1 MEEDNPLVVSSAC
14 SIVSNDTAEHMLESS
29 LEVLQSLKDQAKVLF
44 GKYIISSQTD
54 TGSPAALTAYAE
66 YEAMERRYNQ
76 AKLAHKSFMEMFS
89 TEEEIK
95 VSKPGVNDSTS
106 TRLVV
111 PQDLPALQLKGESVW
126 RKRSESFDSAYDFCN
141 TFENVLRAHGLALNS
156 NWERLLPLCMNAE
169 QVSWCREAL
178 VDKNLQWKQARPMLL
193 NHFDTP
199 YRKFL
204 LMVELSD
211 MKQGLHESNREY
223 ANRYQKLRREAG
235 MQDNTHLAV
244 MFFASLKPNVKS
256 MMQVALSSHFGTT
269 LPTSINQIVDLVL
282 ASGEDSLFS
291 SKSPYKRAR
300 NSYAEMASRDMNNA
314 SKVSSGTSKV
324 SSSKSPSTPARKHM
338 WTNKPCMYCNKPWMK
353 GHKCQEFLDT
363 KSSGNVSKTSR
374 MAIRTANE
382 SEDENING
390 QLNRMALD

>member
-1 MEEDNPLVVSSAC
+1 
-14 SIVSNDTAEHMLESS
+14 
-29 LEVLQSLKDQAKVLF
+29 
-44 GKYIISSQTD
+44 
-54 TGSPAALTAYAE
+54 
-66 YEAMERRYNQ
+66 
-76 AKLAHKSFMEMFS
+76 
-89 TEEEIK
+89 
-95 VSKPGVNDSTS
+95 
-106 TRLVV
+106 
-111 PQDLPALQLKGESVW
+111 
-126 RKRSESFDSAYDFCN
+126 
-141 TFENVLRAHGLALNS
+141 
-156 NWERLLPLCMNAE
+156 
-169 QVSWCREAL
+169 
-178 VDKNLQWKQARPMLL
+178 
-193 NHFDTP
+193 
-199 YRKFL
+199 
-204 LMVELSD
+204 
-211 MKQGLHESNREY
+211 
-223 ANRYQKLRREAG
+223 

-338 WTNKPCMYCNKPWMK
+338 WTNKSCMYCNKPWMK
-353 GHKCQEFLDT
+353 GHKCQEFLDA

-390 QLNRMALD
+390 QLNRMALDCKSKKDKEIVITRDFKGTNDNSITFPILVNNRKVMTILDTGANFSSVNKTYCLKNNISYFNVQNNDVIKLADSSSSIKRIGYTNLNIKCNGKSFTHNFEVMNLTNNHDLSIGTVEYEVSIKKNKD

>member
-1 MEEDNPLVVSSAC
+1 M
-14 SIVSNDTAEHMLESS
+14 I
-29 LEVLQSLKDQAKVLF
+29 
-44 GKYIISSQTD
+44 
-54 TGSPAALTAYAE
+54 
-66 YEAMERRYNQ
+66 
-76 AKLAHKSFMEMFS
+76 
-89 TEEEIK
+89 
-95 VSKPGVNDSTS
+95 
-106 TRLVV
+106 
-111 PQDLPALQLKGESVW
+111 
-126 RKRSESFDSAYDFCN
+126 
-141 TFENVLRAHGLALNS
+141 
-156 NWERLLPLCMNAE
+156 
-169 QVSWCREAL
+169 
-178 VDKNLQWKQARPMLL
+178 L

-211 MKQGLHESNREY
+211 MKQDLHESNREY

-300 NSYAEMASRDMNNA
+300 NSYVEVASRGINT

-324 SSSKSPSTPARKHM
+324 SSSKSPSTLAHKR
-338 WTNKPCMYCNKPWMK
+338 TLVNKPCMYCDKPWTK
-353 GHKCQEFLDT
+353 GHKCQEFLDA
-363 KSSGNVSKTSR
+363 KNLGNISKTSR
-374 MAIRTANE
+374 MAIRTVNE
-382 SEDENING
+382 PNEEEHING